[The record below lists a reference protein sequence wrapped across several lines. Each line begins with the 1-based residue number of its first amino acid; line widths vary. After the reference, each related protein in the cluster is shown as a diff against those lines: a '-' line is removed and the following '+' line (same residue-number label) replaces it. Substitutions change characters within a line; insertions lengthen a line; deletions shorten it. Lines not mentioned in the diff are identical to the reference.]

1 MVSIHPGHSVSDSF
15 HIHHMNNIFR
25 LTLATSL
32 FCALTTPL
40 PAKQESASPQKDHSS
55 FLRSDYYVWNRFEKQ
70 GGPNAEQIKNIEVL
84 IFFSPLV
91 PDAKG
96 KLTVDRKFEE
106 ALAKLKK
113 AKSPKSQIW
122 LGLGDLRAVSK
133 NKQATDTLAKE
144 TVNLCKKYGFTG
156 VDIDWEGNDDIPA
169 NVYAD
174 VLKSLSAACRKAKL
188 AIANSVGTGPH
199 YIAKSAAVQPYL
211 DHINIQ
217 FYYSTRNAMSVN
229 ETKQVLDR
237 FEKAGVPRR
246 KLMIGLP
253 VYGMVD
259 MQKNRNAKPTALGYN
274 FMISKGA
281 KPNENTWVNPENGA
295 TYYYSGQPLIR
306 SKVDFAKKNGYGGVF
321 TWELTMDAP
330 YSSPQSIL
338 RVLDEACKR

>member
-1 MVSIHPGHSVSDSF
+1 MFPSGQLPVPASF
-15 HIHHMNNIFR
+15 YLHRMKNTFR
-25 LTLATSL
+25 LTLTALLLGSFTIPL
-32 FCALTTPL
+32 FG
-40 PAKQESASPQKDHSS
+40 KQEPVPPKKGHSS

-70 GGPNAEQIKNIEVL
+70 GDPNAEQIKNIEVL

-91 PDAKG
+91 QDAKG

-122 LGLGDLRAVSK
+122 LGLGDLRAVAK
-133 NKQATDTLAKE
+133 NKQAIDTLATE

-156 VDIDWEGNDDIPA
+156 VDIDWEGNDDISA

-174 VLKSLSAACRKAKL
+174 VLKTLSAACRKAKL
-188 AIANSVGTGPH
+188 VIANSVGTDPH
-199 YIAKSAAVQPYL
+199 YIAKSVAAHPYL
-211 DHINIQ
+211 DHVNIQ

-229 ETKQVLDR
+229 ETRQVLDR
-237 FEKAGVPRR
+237 FEKAGIPRR

-259 MQKNRNAKPTALGYN
+259 MQKNRNAKPTAIGYN
-274 FMISKGA
+274 SMIAKGVKA
-281 KPNENTWVNPENGA
+281 NENTWVNPDNGV

-321 TWELTMDAP
+321 TWELTMDVP

>member
-1 MVSIHPGHSVSDSF
+1 MK
-15 HIHHMNNIFR
+15 NIFQ
-25 LTLATSL
+25 LTLAAALLGSFTS
-32 FCALTTPL
+32 PL
-40 PAKQESASPQKDHSS
+40 LGKTEQDSSKKGSSS
-55 FLRSDYYVWNRFEKQ
+55 FLRSDYYVWNRFENQ
-70 GGPNAEQIKNIEVL
+70 GGPNAEQIKDIKVL

-113 AKSPKSQIW
+113 AKSPSSQIW
-122 LGLGDLRAVSK
+122 LGLGDLRIVAK
-133 NKQATDTLAKE
+133 NKQAIDTLASE

-156 VDIDWEGNDDIPA
+156 LDIDWEGNEDIPA
-169 NVYAD
+169 DVYAD
-174 VLKSLSAACRKAKL
+174 VLKTLSAACRKAKL

-199 YIAKSAAVQPYL
+199 YIAKSAAAQSYL
-211 DHINIQ
+211 DHVNIQ
-217 FYYSTRNAMSVN
+217 FYYSSRNAMSVN

-237 FEKAGVPRR
+237 FEKAGVPRH

-259 MQKNRNAKPTALGYN
+259 MQKNRNAKPTAIGYN
-274 FMISKGA
+274 SMIAKGA
-281 KPNENTWVNPENGA
+281 KPNENTWVNPDNGV

-306 SKVDFAKKNGYGGVF
+306 DKVDFAKKNGYGGVF

-338 RVLDEACKR
+338 RVLDEACKK